1 LLPMSASSADSDFNK
16 IEFFIILALGMS
28 FAFGLSWAGQTSLS
42 LGLCLICMVV
52 FGWRRYSQAARSREA
67 ESLEVFGDQV
77 YLLGY
82 LFTIAAIL
90 GIFFQRDSSIDEL
103 LKVGGIKLTTTVVGL
118 SAMCLSKEMARL
130 WRQEK
135 ATGIEDENE
144 RLSLE
149 VREAVRILIADLMG
163 LKAKLTELTGAFDSD
178 TPLKFAAF
186 AKHLGL
192 ITDALPSM
200 HSALAQTTEQ
210 LNRLNPQVQQFDA
223 AIVAA
228 RECGIE
234 PMTARLEEYGA
245 TATAADTGFRS
256 ASDSAQSFNHA
267 MQTLL
272 NQAELAG
279 PQMTD
284 FAQHLR
290 ATAQAI
296 PRLNTAVGKT
306 TERLE
311 ALHPEVL
318 QLNSALISAREHGVE
333 PLSQGLHAILA
344 TAGSASSGLENV
356 QKSAQRFDAALQELG
371 ANADADGTK
380 VRSINQS
387 FSRLSQAYA
396 ELDNYFQSILRAQVP
411 PGESPLLVLQ
421 GVVQASANTVELLN
435 QQLIV
440 ANQRMD
446 TIARQSPT
454 ESSER
459 LSAIVKYLADVSAK
473 LESNNA
479 LLQQILHAHSPT
491 IEMPPS
497 KKWWR

>member
-1 LLPMSASSADSDFNK
+1 MSASTADSDFNK

-52 FGWRRYSQAARSREA
+52 FGWRRYSQAAKSREA

-103 LKVGGIKLTTTVVGL
+103 LKAGGIKLTTTVVGL

-149 VREAVRILIADLMG
+149 VREAVRILVADLMG
-163 LKAKLTELTGAFDSD
+163 LKEKLAELTGSFDSA

-200 HSALAQTTEQ
+200 HLALGQTTEQ
-210 LNRLNPQVQQFDA
+210 LNRLNPQVQKLDV
-223 AIVAA
+223 AIVSA
-228 RECGIE
+228 RERGIE
-234 PMTARLEEYGA
+234 PMTVGLEQYGA
-245 TATAADTGFRS
+245 AALAADTGFRS
-256 ASDSAQSFNHA
+256 ATDSAQSFNHA

-279 PQMTD
+279 PEMTE
-284 FAQHLR
+284 FTQHLR

-318 QLNSALISAREHGVE
+318 QLNSALISAREQGVD
-333 PLSQGLHAILA
+333 PLSQGLHAIVA
-344 TAGSASSGLENV
+344 TSASASNGLESV
-356 QKSAQRFDAALQELG
+356 QKSTQRFGAALQELG
-371 ANADADGTK
+371 ANTDSDGAK
-380 VRSINQS
+380 IRSINES
-387 FSRLSQAYA
+387 FSRLGQAYA
-396 ELDNYFQSILRAQVP
+396 ELDNYLQSILRAQVSV
-411 PGESPLLVLQ
+411 GESPLLVLQ
-421 GVVQASANTVELLN
+421 GVVQASANTVGLLN
-435 QQLIV
+435 QQLTI

-446 TIARQSPT
+446 TIAKQSPI

-459 LSAIVKYLADVSAK
+459 LSAIVKLLADVSAK
-473 LESNNA
+473 LDTNNA
-479 LLQQILHAHSPT
+479 LLQQVSHTSSPAVDP
-491 IEMPPS
+491 PPS
-497 KKWWR
+497 KKWWP